1 LFDALSDSVYPFVQ
15 KYTRPDGSLLWRDA
29 WPGRDGLD
37 DAYESFVNWPL
48 LYLLGGGDH
57 LLPLAAR
64 QWEAVTRQF
73 TAYGQVYREYERG
86 YDWFHQGEGNLFFYN
101 LCLAAPDAERWRERA
116 RRFAGLYLNED
127 PKAPNYDAERKLIR
141 AAHTG
146 SGGPRLT
153 PYAFSYP
160 FTEGEAVYRY
170 TPRHEPFGLP
180 YDDVPGVTRLHD
192 LKDPALARRMGQ
204 VMNER
209 MLRGDVAVN
218 LGATGLM
225 TTAYLLTGDEKCRR
239 WVVEYV
245 DAWMERARQNGGLVP
260 DNVGTSGTVGEYL
273 GGRWYG
279 GLYGWAWPH
288 GLSPIASA
296 VTVAASCA
304 LLLTGDEGYLD
315 LPRQLLERVLERAEV
330 RGGRLVVPHRHNDAG
345 WFDYGPL
352 PLRFPAALWNLSM
365 AAGDWDRLER
375 LRRAESRDW
384 QAASRSRSRF
394 EDAHTAPWL
403 RYLAGDNPTYPET
416 VLAEALAQVQWKLD
430 QIRVDDWDLTQVHI
444 HHWQIMNPVTT
455 EALVQLTLGGP
466 PAIYNGG
473 LPFVRLRYFDAVA
486 SRPGLPPDVA
496 ALVEKVEAT
505 RTVVHLVN
513 LSALHARTVVVQA
526 GAFGEHRFTGVRF
539 TEIQDEA
546 AYPGPT
552 GSTTDLEG
560 TLGNRPRPEPA
571 TAWHSARV
579 DGSQLAVHL
588 PPGKTITLDLGTARF
603 ARPAPTIFARG

>member
-1 LFDALSDSVYPFVQ
+1 
-15 KYTRPDGSLLWRDA
+15 
-29 WPGRDGLD
+29 
-37 DAYESFVNWPL
+37 
-48 LYLLGGGDH
+48 
-57 LLPLAAR
+57 
-64 QWEAVTRQF
+64 
-73 TAYGQVYREYERG
+73 
-86 YDWFHQGEGNLFFYN
+86 
-101 LCLAAPDAERWRERA
+101 
-116 RRFAGLYLNED
+116 
-127 PKAPNYDAERKLIR
+127 
-141 AAHTG
+141 
-146 SGGPRLT
+146 
-153 PYAFSYP
+153 
-160 FTEGEAVYRY
+160 
-170 TPRHEPFGLP
+170 
-180 YDDVPGVTRLHD
+180 
-192 LKDPALARRMGQ
+192 
-204 VMNER
+204 
-209 MLRGDVAVN
+209 
-218 LGATGLM
+218 
-225 TTAYLLTGDEKCRR
+225 
-239 WVVEYV
+239 
-245 DAWMERARQNGGLVP
+245 
-260 DNVGTSGTVGEYL
+260 
-273 GGRWYG
+273 
-279 GLYGWAWPH
+279 
-288 GLSPIASA
+288 

-304 LLLTGDEGYLD
+304 LLLSGDASYLD

-345 WFDYGPL
+345 RFDYGPL

-473 LPFVRLRYFDAVA
+473 LPFVRLRYFDAA
-486 SRPGLPPDVA
+486 AGRPGLPPDVA

-526 GAFGEHRFTGVRF
+526 GAFGEHRFVGVRF
-539 TEIQDEA
+539 TGLEDEA

-560 TLGNRPRPEPA
+560 TLGNPPRPEPA